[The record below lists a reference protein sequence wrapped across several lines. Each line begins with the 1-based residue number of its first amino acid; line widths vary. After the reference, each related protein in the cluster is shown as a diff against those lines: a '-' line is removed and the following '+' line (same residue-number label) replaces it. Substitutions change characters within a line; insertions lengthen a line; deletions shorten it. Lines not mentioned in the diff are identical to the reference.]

1 MKEKQN
7 GIGWQQHVLTLGQ
20 SPNSRSVCPK
30 GIRREEERGPEGDLE
45 GCARFMHPLENVRT
59 NTHPE
64 VVVVT
69 GAGAGLGRA
78 IVESFARRGAHM
90 CLVARGT
97 DRLEDARREVEQL
110 GGRALVVAGDVAD
123 PSTSEEAADRAEK
136 TFGPIDVWVND
147 AMTTV
152 FSPFHEMTPEDFKR
166 VTEVTYLGFV
176 YGTMAALKRMR
187 QHNHGTIV
195 QVGSA
200 LAYRSIPL
208 QSAYCGS
215 KHAIVGFTDSIRSEL
230 IHDGSRVH
238 ITVVHMPALNTPQFS
253 WCKSNMPRKAQPVP
267 PIFQPEVGA
276 EAVYSAAHQ
285 RHREVFV
292 GWPTTRAIWGQRFL
306 PGILDHLAAKM
317 AWDGQMYGGAPDR
330 GRQVDLY
337 EPVRGHQGAHGAFDA
352 RARSSSWEVQ
362 LTMQAS
368 HVASLVYKA
377 AGGLIGAARGQQRHE
392 LDQTSNPLPV
402 YAGHHGD

>member
-1 MKEKQN
+1 MR
-7 GIGWQQHVLTLGQ
+7 IGL
-20 SPNSRSVCPK
+20 
-30 GIRREEERGPEGDLE
+30 
-45 GCARFMHPLENVRT
+45 NVRT
-59 NTHPE
+59 NSHSE

-78 IVESFARRGAHM
+78 IVQSFARRGAQI
-90 CLVARGT
+90 CLVARGL

-110 GGRALVVAGDVAD
+110 GGRALVVPGDIAD
-123 PSTSEEAADRAEK
+123 SATSEEAADRAER

-152 FSPFHEMTPEDFKR
+152 FSPFHEMTAGDFKR
-166 VTEVTYLGFV
+166 VTEVMYLGFV

-187 QHNHGTIV
+187 ARNHGAIV

-208 QSAYCGS
+208 QSAYCGA

-230 IHDGSRVH
+230 IHDGSQVH

-253 WCKSNMPRKAQPVP
+253 WCKSNMQRKAQPVP

-276 EAVYSAAHQ
+276 EAVYWAAHQ

-292 GWPTTRAIWGQRFL
+292 GWPTARAIWGQRFL
-306 PGILDHLAAKM
+306 PGLLDHLAAKM
-317 AWDGQMYGGAPDR
+317 AWDGQMYDGAPEP
-330 GRQVDLY
+330 GRAVDLY
-337 EPVRGHQGAHGAFDA
+337 EPVAGHQGAHGAFDS
-352 RARSSSWEVQ
+352 RALTSSWEVQ

-368 HVASLVYKA
+368 HVASLVYRA
-377 AGGLIGAARGQQRHE
+377 AGGIVGAMRGQQRHE
-392 LDQTSNPLPV
+392 LTDHSATGHVPV
-402 YAGHHGD
+402 YAGHGGH